1 MDDRIK
7 QLGIKQDY
15 NIPTI
20 DILQTAR
27 VVHSPSRP
35 ARIRLLALTLAIGL
49 LLGCGYGIVRDKLD
63 GRVRSA
69 DEIAAV
75 LGLPVIGAI
84 PRMKRGLTALAR
96 SQAAHWDPM
105 SDVAEAYRAVRTA
118 VHFGVPAGQ
127 ARTIVITSPTPGDG
141 KSTLASNLAVTMAQ
155 AGKRTLL
162 LDADFRRPVQQKM
175 FEVKEQTGLTSVLAG
190 NDSLAN
196 VIRRTVV
203 EGLDILPAGPTPLN
217 PSELLHG
224 ESFAGILE
232 ELSQSYDHIV
242 LDCPPVMAVTD
253 ARILGAICDVS
264 LLVLRAGHSTRR
276 AAELARGSLLSVG
289 ARLLGVVVNDVVGG
303 DEQYGYHGTY
313 YSYQPFETGRRLPP
327 PEEVDNDIVPAPHAP
342 NNGGSRKMRRLP
354 SNAK

>member
-1 MDDRIK
+1 M
-7 QLGIKQDY
+7 
-15 NIPTI
+15 
-20 DILQTAR
+20 
-27 VVHSPSRP
+27 
-35 ARIRLLALTLAIGL
+35 
-49 LLGCGYGIVRDKLD
+49 
-63 GRVRSA
+63 
-69 DEIAAV
+69 
-75 LGLPVIGAI
+75 
-84 PRMKRGLTALAR
+84 
-96 SQAAHWDPM
+96 
-105 SDVAEAYRAVRTA
+105 
-118 VHFGVPAGQ
+118 PAGQ
-127 ARTIVITSPTPGDG
+127 ARTIVVTSPTPGDG
-141 KSTLASNLAVTMAQ
+141 KSTLASNLAITLAQ

-190 NDSLAN
+190 NESLSG

-203 EGLDILPAGPTPLN
+203 EGLDVLPAGPTPLN

-224 ESFAGILE
+224 ESFAGIIE

-303 DEQYGYHGTY
+303 DQQFGYHGTY
-313 YSYQPFETGRRLPP
+313 YSYQPFDTGRRTLPRAETNDDMDP
-327 PEEVDNDIVPAPHAP
+327 PVHSHS
-342 NNGGSRKMRRLP
+342 NGGTRKMRRLP